1 MPLGGPC
8 EDRRVV
14 GVLQGFATISVV
26 VAVGWLLAHLRIL
39 DDSAQGNL
47 SRLAFHVA
55 SPALLLT
62 VMQRTPLD
70 AVLSANLATALIS
83 FVLVVATYL
92 LVARLR
98 WAGGTLGSRL
108 IGGMSAAYVNAG
120 NLGIPIALYV
130 LGNVAWVAPT
140 LLAQLLVITPVAMA
154 LFDSD
159 ARGER
164 PTLGRSLRRMLS
176 NPITVGAIAGLLIA
190 VLDVDLP
197 TVVSAP
203 IELLGAMAVPSM
215 LVAFGISLRRGP
227 RPAAGRSAE
236 HVWTIVALKVL
247 VMPAIALGVGLA
259 LGLRGVPLF
268 AVVVTA
274 ALPTA
279 QNIFT
284 YAVRYRR
291 EVNLARD
298 AIFIST
304 FASVPVILMIAA
316 LFHWL
321 VGV

>member
-1 MPLGGPC
+1 M
-8 EDRRVV
+8 V
-14 GVLQGFATISVV
+14 GVLEGFATIAVI
-26 VAVGWLLAHLRIL
+26 VAVGWFLAHRRIL
-39 DDSAQGNL
+39 DESAQVNL

-62 VMQRTPLD
+62 VMQRTSLD
-70 AVLSANLATALIS
+70 AVLSANLVTSLIS
-83 FVLVVATYL
+83 FAAVVVLYA
-92 LVARLR
+92 LVARFR
-98 WAGGTLGSRL
+98 WAGEGLGSRL
-108 IGGMSAAYVNAG
+108 IGSLSAAYVNAG

-130 LGNVAWVAPT
+130 LGDVAWVAPT
-140 LLAQLLVITPVAMA
+140 LLMQLLIITPVYMA

-164 PTLGRSLRRMLS
+164 PTLLRSLRRMFS
-176 NPITVGAIAGLLIA
+176 NPITLGAVAGLLIA
-190 VLDVDLP
+190 VFHLDLP
-197 TVVSAP
+197 RVVAAP
-203 IELLGAMAVPSM
+203 IDLLGAMAVPSM

-227 RPAAGRSAE
+227 RPASGRGAG
-236 HVWTIVALKVL
+236 HVWTIVGLKIL
-247 VMPAIALGVGLA
+247 FMPAVALGVGLA
-259 LGLRGVPLF
+259 LGLRREALF

-298 AIFIST
+298 TIFIST
-304 FASVPVILMIAA
+304 FASVPVILGIAA

-321 VGV
+321 AGV

>member
-1 MPLGGPC
+1 MT
-8 EDRRVV
+8 
-14 GVLQGFATISVV
+14 GVLEGFATIAVI
-26 VAVGWLLAHLRIL
+26 VAVGWVLADRRIL
-39 DDSAQGNL
+39 DESAQVNL
-47 SRLAFHVA
+47 SRLAFYVA

-62 VMQRTPLD
+62 VMQRTPLSQ
-70 AVLSANLATALIS
+70 VLSTNLVTSLIS
-83 FVLVVATYL
+83 FVVVVGVYL
-92 LVARLR
+92 AIVRLH

-108 IGGMSAAYVNAG
+108 IGSLSAAYVNAG

-130 LGNVAWVAPT
+130 LGDVAWVAPT
-140 LLAQLLVITPVAMA
+140 LLMQLLIITPVAMA

-164 PTLGRSLRRMLS
+164 PTLLRSARRMFS
-176 NPITVGAIAGLLIA
+176 NPITLGAIAGLLIA
-190 VLDVDLP
+190 VFDIHLP
-197 TVVSAP
+197 RVVAAP

-227 RPAAGRSAE
+227 RPATGRGAA
-236 HVWTIVALKVL
+236 HVWTIVGLKTML
-247 VMPAIALGVGLA
+247 MPAVAFGVGLA
-259 LGLRGVPLF
+259 LGLRQEALF

-291 EVNLARD
+291 EVGLARD
-298 AIFIST
+298 VIFIST
-304 FASVPVILMIAA
+304 FVSVPVILAIAA

-321 VGV
+321 AGV

>member
-1 MPLGGPC
+1 M
-8 EDRRVV
+8 V
-14 GVLQGFATISVV
+14 GVLEGFATIAII
-26 VAVGWLLAHLRIL
+26 VAVGWLLADRRVL
-39 DDSAQGNL
+39 DESAQVNL

-62 VMQRTPLD
+62 VMQRTSLD
-70 AVLSANLATALIS
+70 AVLSANLVTSLIS
-83 FVLVVATYL
+83 FSLVVGIYL
-92 LVARLR
+92 AIARFR

-108 IGGMSAAYVNAG
+108 IGSLSAAYVNAG

-130 LGNVAWVAPT
+130 LGDVAWVAPT
-140 LLAQLLVITPVAMA
+140 LLMQLLIITPVYMA

-159 ARGER
+159 ARAER
-164 PTLGRSLRRMLS
+164 PTLGRSLRRMFS
-176 NPITVGAIAGLLIA
+176 NPITLGAVAGLLIA
-190 VLDVDLP
+190 VFDIDLP
-197 TVVSAP
+197 RVVAAP
-203 IELLGAMAVPSM
+203 IDLLGAMAVPSM

-227 RPAAGRSAE
+227 RPATGRTAERDE
-236 HVWTIVALKVL
+236 HVWTIVVLKTL
-247 VMPAIALGVGLA
+247 LMPAIALGVGLA
-259 LGLRGVPLF
+259 LGLRGEALF

-298 AIFIST
+298 VIFVST
-304 FASVPVILMIAA
+304 FASVPVILGIAA